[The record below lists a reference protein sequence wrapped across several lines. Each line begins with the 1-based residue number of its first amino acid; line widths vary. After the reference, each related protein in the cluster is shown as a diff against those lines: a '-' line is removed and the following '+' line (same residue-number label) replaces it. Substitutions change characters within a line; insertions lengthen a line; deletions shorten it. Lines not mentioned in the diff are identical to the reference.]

1 MLAFGNIRG
10 GSVWS
15 GDTTGLHGWGRGRD
29 MGSSDRRVGY
39 APGVFDLFHI
49 GHLNLLR
56 NGRAFCDY
64 LIAGVVTDEL
74 AQRNKAI
81 VPIVPLVER
90 LEIVR
95 SIRFV
100 DEAVIED
107 VPSKLEQWER
117 LRFDVIVKGN
127 DWMGTERGARL
138 EADFATV
145 GVDVAY
151 LPYTPETSSTMLR
164 RVLRRTVDGIES
176 RDPDALPVSSV
187 STPAR

>member
-1 MLAFGNIRG
+1 
-10 GSVWS
+10 
-15 GDTTGLHGWGRGRD
+15 
-29 MGSSDRRVGY
+29 MGSGDRRVGY

-56 NGRAFCDY
+56 NGREFCDY
-64 LIAGVVTDEL
+64 LIAGVVSDEL
-74 AQRNKAI
+74 AERNKAI
-81 VPIVPLVER
+81 VPVVPLVER

-117 LRFDVIVKGN
+117 LRFDVIIKGN

-164 RVLRRTVDGIES
+164 RVLQRTVDGIEP
-176 RDPDALPVSSV
+176 RPADALPAPPV
-187 STPAR
+187 TARTR